1 MQIKKFHENRDC
13 CEWDDIMNVNFEFF
27 DKEPLE
33 NIITCLNFKMDK
45 VIFFGHSDLMNQK
58 RIKTTRDSLKNICGI
73 EDVKFVELSKS
84 NLYRVLEILE
94 KEIQIEKHRGSK
106 CFFDLTGGEGLILVA
121 MGILSTKYETPLH
134 QYDVWKEE
142 LITFNNREFPGIEE
156 LVEKR
161 KINLTLDDIISM
173 WGGSIN
179 YRQQKVV
186 KSQMEDPA
194 FKADFEKLWSIAG
207 RDSRKWNGLSG
218 VLKKLLNREDEE
230 MNVLA
235 SRKEFQKAV
244 QQSSGITIK
253 HAEIMLHQLGDAGI
267 LEEVWSSEE
276 AIGFRYKNPIIRECM
291 MDAGCALELFAYYEK
306 VADDRFSDCR
316 VGVHIDWDGDMSGS
330 ELDVENEIDVLAL
343 EGNIPVFSSCKNGKV
358 NQMALYEL
366 ETVARRF
373 GGRYVRREMI
383 AGQKM
388 TEGYEVR
395 AEEMGIRV
403 IYV

>member
-1 MQIKKFHENRDC
+1 
-13 CEWDDIMNVNFEFF
+13 MNVNFEFF

-33 NIITCLNFKMDK
+33 NLITCLNYKMDK
-45 VIFFGHSDLMNQK
+45 VIFFGQSDLMNQK
-58 RIKTTRDSLKNICGI
+58 RIQVTRDSLKNICGI
-73 EDVKFVELSKS
+73 EDVKFIELSKS
-84 NLYRVLEILE
+84 NLYRVIEVLE
-94 KEIQIEKHRGSK
+94 KEIQIEKHRGSN

-142 LITFNNREFPGIEE
+142 LNTFNNREFPGIEE
-156 LVEKR
+156 LAEKR
-161 KINLTLDDIISM
+161 KINLTLDNIISM

-186 KSQMEDPA
+186 KSQMEDSA
-194 FKADFEKLWSIAG
+194 FKADFEKLWNIAG
-207 RDSRKWNGLSG
+207 RDSRKWNGFSG
-218 VLKKLLNREDEE
+218 MLKKLINREDEE

-235 SRKEFQKAV
+235 SRKEFQRAV
-244 QQSSGITIK
+244 QQSGGITIK
-253 HAEIMLHQLGDAGI
+253 HAEIMIHQLGDAGI
-267 LEEVWSSEE
+267 LEDVWSSEE
-276 AIGFRYKNPIIRECM
+276 AIGFRYKDSVMRECM
-291 MDAGCALELFAYYEK
+291 MDAGCALELHSYYEK
-306 VADDRFSDCR
+306 IADERFSDVR

-343 EGNIPVFSSCKNGKV
+343 EGNIPVFASCKNGKV

-395 AEEMGIRV
+395 AEEMGIKV

>member
-1 MQIKKFHENRDC
+1 
-13 CEWDDIMNVNFEFF
+13 MNVNFEFF

-33 NIITCLNFKMDK
+33 NLITCLNYKMDK
-45 VIFFGHSDLMNQK
+45 VIFFGHSDLMNQR
-58 RIKTTRDSLKNICGI
+58 RIQVTRDSLKNICGI
-73 EDVKFVELSKS
+73 EDVKFIEMSQS
-84 NLYRVLEILE
+84 NLYRVVEVLE
-94 KEIQIEKHRGSK
+94 KEIQIEMHRGSK
-106 CFFDLTGGEGLILVA
+106 CFFDLTGGEGLLLVA

-142 LITFNNREFPGIEE
+142 LNTFNNREFPGIEE

-161 KINLTLDDIISM
+161 KITLTLDDTIAM
-173 WGGSIN
+173 HGGCIN
-179 YRQQKVV
+179 YRQQKVI
-186 KSQMEDPA
+186 KSQMEDPV
-194 FKADFEKLWSIAG
+194 FKADFDKLWSVAG
-207 RDSRKWNGLSG
+207 KDSRRWNGMSG
-218 VLKKLLNREDEE
+218 VFKKLLNTEDEE
-230 MNVLA
+230 GNVLA
-235 SRKEFQKAV
+235 SRKEFLKAV

-253 HAEIMLHQLGDAGI
+253 HAEIMIHELGNVGI

-276 AIGFRYKNPIIRECM
+276 AIGFRYKNSIMKECM
-291 MDAGCALELFAYYEK
+291 LDAGCALELHAYYEK
-306 VADDRFSDCR
+306 VNNERFSDVR
-316 VGVHIDWDGDMSGS
+316 VGVHIDWDGDTSGS

-343 EGNIPVFSSCKNGKV
+343 EGNIPVFASCKNGKV

-388 TEGYEVR
+388 TDGYEAR
-395 AEEMGIRV
+395 AEEMGIKV

>member
-1 MQIKKFHENRDC
+1 
-13 CEWDDIMNVNFEFF
+13 MNVNFEFF

-33 NIITCLNFKMDK
+33 NLITCLNYKMDK
-45 VIFFGHSDLMNQK
+45 VIFFGQSDLMNQK
-58 RIKTTRDSLKNICGI
+58 RIQVTRDSLKNICGI
-73 EDVKFVELSKS
+73 EDVKFIELSKS
-84 NLYRVLEILE
+84 NLYRVIEVLE
-94 KEIQIEKHRGSK
+94 KEIQIEKHRGSN

-142 LITFNNREFPGIEE
+142 LNTFNNREFPGIEE
-156 LVEKR
+156 LAEKR
-161 KINLTLDDIISM
+161 KINLTLDNIISM

-194 FKADFEKLWSIAG
+194 FKADFEKLWNIAG
-207 RDSRKWNGLSG
+207 RDSRKWNGFSG
-218 VLKKLLNREDEE
+218 MLKKLINREDEE

-235 SRKEFQKAV
+235 SRKEFQRAV
-244 QQSSGITIK
+244 QQSGGITIK
-253 HAEIMLHQLGDAGI
+253 HAEIMIHQLGDAGI
-267 LEEVWSSEE
+267 LEDVWSSEE
-276 AIGFRYKNPIIRECM
+276 AIGFRYKDSVMRECM
-291 MDAGCALELFAYYEK
+291 MDAGCALELHSYYEK
-306 VADDRFSDCR
+306 IADERFSDVR

-343 EGNIPVFSSCKNGKV
+343 EGNIPVFASCKNGKV

-395 AEEMGIRV
+395 AEEMGIKV

>member
-1 MQIKKFHENRDC
+1 
-13 CEWDDIMNVNFEFF
+13 MNVNFEFF

-33 NIITCLNFKMDK
+33 NLITCLNYKMDK
-45 VIFFGHSDLMNQK
+45 VIFFGHSDLMNQR
-58 RIKTTRDSLKNICGI
+58 RIQVTRDSLKNICGI
-73 EDVKFVELSKS
+73 EDVKFIEMSQS
-84 NLYRVLEILE
+84 NLYRVVEVLE

-106 CFFDLTGGEGLILVA
+106 CFFDLTGGEGLLLVA

-161 KINLTLDDIISM
+161 KITLTLDDSIAM
-173 WGGSIN
+173 HGGCIN
-179 YRQQKVV
+179 YRQQKVI
-186 KSQMEDPA
+186 KSQMEDPV
-194 FKADFEKLWSIAG
+194 FKADFEKLWSVAG
-207 RDSRKWNGLSG
+207 KDSRRWNGMSG
-218 VLKKLLNREDEE
+218 VFKKLLNTEDEE
-230 MNVLA
+230 GNVLA
-235 SRKEFQKAV
+235 SRKEFLKAV
-244 QQSSGITIK
+244 QQSSGITYK
-253 HAEIMLHQLGDAGI
+253 QAEIMVFQLGDAGM
-267 LEEVWSSEE
+267 LEDVWSSEE
-276 AIGFRYKNPIIRECM
+276 AIGFRYKNSIMKECM
-291 MDAGCALELFAYYEK
+291 LDAGCALELHAYYEK
-306 VADDRFSDCR
+306 ANDERFSDCR
-316 VGVHIDWDGDMSGS
+316 VGVHIDWDGDTSGA

-343 EGNIPVFSSCKNGKV
+343 EGNIPVFASCKNGKV

-388 TEGYEVR
+388 TDGYEAR
-395 AEEMGIRV
+395 AEEMGIKV

>member
-1 MQIKKFHENRDC
+1 
-13 CEWDDIMNVNFEFF
+13 MNVNFAFF

-33 NIITCLNFKMDK
+33 NLITCLNYKMDK

-58 RIKTTRDSLKNICGI
+58 RIEITRKSLKNICGI
-73 EDVKFVELSKS
+73 EDVKFIEMSQS
-84 NLYRVLEILE
+84 NLYRVVEVLE
-94 KEIQIEKHRGSK
+94 KEIQIEKNRGSK
-106 CFFDLTGGEGLILVA
+106 CFFDLTGGEGLLLVA
-121 MGILSTKYETPLH
+121 MGILSTRYETPLH
-134 QYDVWKEE
+134 RYNVWKEE
-142 LITFNNREFPGIEE
+142 LNTFNNREFPGIEE

-161 KINLTLDDIISM
+161 KISLTLDDIIAM
-173 WGGSIN
+173 HGGCIN

-194 FKADFEKLWSIAG
+194 FKEDFEKLWSVAG
-207 RDSRKWNGLSG
+207 KDSRRWNGMSG
-218 VLKKLLNREDEE
+218 VFKKLLNTEDEE
-230 MNVLA
+230 GNVLA
-235 SRKEFQKAV
+235 SRKEFLKAV
-244 QQSSGITIK
+244 QQSSGITYK
-253 HAEIMLHQLGDAGI
+253 QAEIMIFQLADVGMLEDA
-267 LEEVWSSEE
+267 WSSEE
-276 AIGFRYKNPIIRECM
+276 AIGFRYKNSIMKECM
-291 MDAGCALELFAYYEK
+291 LDAGCALELHAYYEK
-306 VADDRFSDCR
+306 VNDERFSDCR

-343 EGNIPVFSSCKNGKV
+343 EGNIPVFASCKNGKV

-388 TEGYEVR
+388 TEGYESR
-395 AEEMGIRV
+395 AEEMGIKV

>member
-1 MQIKKFHENRDC
+1 
-13 CEWDDIMNVNFEFF
+13 MNVNFEFF

-33 NIITCLNFKMDK
+33 NLITCLNYKMDK

-58 RIKTTRDSLKNICGI
+58 RIKITRDSLKDICGI
-73 EDVKFVELSKS
+73 EDVKFIELSKS
-84 NLYRVLEILE
+84 NLYRVLEIME
-94 KEIQIEKHRGSK
+94 KEIQIEKHRGSN

-156 LVEKR
+156 LAEKR
-161 KINLTLDDIISM
+161 KINLTLDGIIAM

-186 KSQMEDPA
+186 KSQMEDPV
-194 FKADFEKLWSIAG
+194 FMTDFEKLWSIAG
-207 RDSRKWNGLSG
+207 RDSRKWNGFSG
-218 VLKKLLNREDEE
+218 MLKKLINREDEE

-244 QQSSGITIK
+244 QQSGGITIK
-253 HAEIMLHQLGDAGI
+253 HAEIMIHQLGDAGI

-276 AIGFRYKNPIIRECM
+276 AIGFRYKDSIMRECM
-291 MDAGCALELFAYYEK
+291 MDAGCALELHSYYEK
-306 VADDRFSDCR
+306 MADEKFSDVR

-343 EGNIPVFSSCKNGKV
+343 EGNIPVFASCKNGKV

-395 AEEMGIRV
+395 AEEMGIKV

>member
-1 MQIKKFHENRDC
+1 
-13 CEWDDIMNVNFEFF
+13 MNVNFEFF

-58 RIKTTRDSLKNICGI
+58 RIQITRDSLKKICGI
-73 EDVKFVELSKS
+73 EDVKFIEMSQS
-84 NLYRVLEILE
+84 NLYRVVEILE
-94 KEIQIEKHRGSK
+94 KEIQIEQHRGSN

-121 MGILSTKYETPLH
+121 MGILSTKYQTPLH
-134 QYDVWKEE
+134 QYNVWKEE
-142 LITFNNREFPGIEE
+142 LITLNSREIPDIEA

-161 KINLTLDDIISM
+161 KIALTLDDTIAM
-173 WGGSIN
+173 WGGCIN

-194 FKADFEKLWSIAG
+194 FIADFDKLWSVAG
-207 RDSRKWNGLSG
+207 KDSKKWNGLSG
-218 VLKKLLNREDEE
+218 VFKKLLNREDEE
-230 MNVLA
+230 MNVLV
-235 SRKEFQKAV
+235 SRKEFQRAV
-244 QQSSGITIK
+244 QQSSGITFK
-253 HAEIMLHQLGDAGI
+253 QAEIMIHHLGDIGI

-276 AIGFRYKNPIIRECM
+276 AIGFRYKNPIIKECM
-291 MDAGCALELFAYYEK
+291 LDAGCALELYAYYEK
-306 VADDRFSDCR
+306 ANDARFSDCR
-316 VGVHIDWDGDMSGS
+316 VGVHIDWDGDTTGS

-343 EGNIPVFSSCKNGKV
+343 EGNIPVFASCKNGKV

-388 TEGYEVR
+388 TEGYESR
-395 AEEMGIRV
+395 AEEMGIKV

>member
-1 MQIKKFHENRDC
+1 M
-13 CEWDDIMNVNFEFF
+13 
-27 DKEPLE
+27 
-33 NIITCLNFKMDK
+33 
-45 VIFFGHSDLMNQK
+45 
-58 RIKTTRDSLKNICGI
+58 
-73 EDVKFVELSKS
+73 
-84 NLYRVLEILE
+84 
-94 KEIQIEKHRGSK
+94 
-106 CFFDLTGGEGLILVA
+106 A
-121 MGILSTKYETPLH
+121 MGILSTKFKAPLH

-161 KINLTLDDIISM
+161 KINLTLDNIISM

-186 KSQMEDPA
+186 KSQMDDSG
-194 FKADFEKLWSIAG
+194 FKEDFEKLWSIAG
-207 RDSRKWNGLSG
+207 RDSKRWNGLSG

-230 MNVLA
+230 RN
-235 SRKEFQKAV
+235 
-244 QQSSGITIK
+244 
-253 HAEIMLHQLGDAGI
+253 
-267 LEEVWSSEE
+267 
-276 AIGFRYKNPIIRECM
+276 
-291 MDAGCALELFAYYEK
+291 
-306 VADDRFSDCR
+306 
-316 VGVHIDWDGDMSGS
+316 
-330 ELDVENEIDVLAL
+330 VLAL

-358 NQMALYEL
+358 NQMSLYEL

-395 AEEMGIRV
+395 AEEMGIQV

>member
-1 MQIKKFHENRDC
+1 
-13 CEWDDIMNVNFEFF
+13 MNVNFEFF

-33 NIITCLNFKMDK
+33 NLITCLNYKMDK
-45 VIFFGHSDLMNQK
+45 VIFFGQSDLMNQK
-58 RIKTTRDSLKNICGI
+58 RIQVTRDSLRNICGI
-73 EDVKFVELSKS
+73 EDVKFIELSKS
-84 NLYRVLEILE
+84 NLYRVIEVLE
-94 KEIQIEKHRGSK
+94 KEIQIEKHRGSN

-142 LITFNNREFPGIEE
+142 LNTFNNREFPGIEE

-161 KINLTLDDIISM
+161 KINLTLDNIISM

-194 FKADFEKLWSIAG
+194 FMADFEKLWNIAG
-207 RDSRKWNGLSG
+207 RDSRKWNGFSG
-218 VLKKLLNREDEE
+218 MLKKLINREDEE

-244 QQSSGITIK
+244 QQSGGITIK
-253 HAEIMLHQLGDAGI
+253 HAEIMIHQLGDAGI

-276 AIGFRYKNPIIRECM
+276 AIGFRYKDSIMRECM
-291 MDAGCALELFAYYEK
+291 MDAGCALELHSYYEK
-306 VADDRFSDCR
+306 IADERFSDVR

-395 AEEMGIRV
+395 AEEMGIKV

>member
-1 MQIKKFHENRDC
+1 
-13 CEWDDIMNVNFEFF
+13 MNVNFEFF

-33 NIITCLNFKMDK
+33 NLITCLNYKMDK
-45 VIFFGHSDLMNQK
+45 VIFFGQSDLMNQK
-58 RIKTTRDSLKNICGI
+58 RIQVTRDSLRNICGI
-73 EDVKFVELSKS
+73 EDVKFIELSKS
-84 NLYRVLEILE
+84 NLYRVIEVLE
-94 KEIQIEKHRGSK
+94 KEIQIEKHRGSN

-142 LITFNNREFPGIEE
+142 LNTFNNREFPGIEE

-161 KINLTLDDIISM
+161 KINLTLDNIISM

-194 FKADFEKLWSIAG
+194 FMADFEKLWNIAG
-207 RDSRKWNGLSG
+207 RDSRKWNGFSG
-218 VLKKLLNREDEE
+218 MLKKLINREDEE

-244 QQSSGITIK
+244 QQSGGITIK
-253 HAEIMLHQLGDAGI
+253 HAEIMIHQLGDAGI

-276 AIGFRYKNPIIRECM
+276 AIGFRYKDSIMRECM
-291 MDAGCALELFAYYEK
+291 MDAGCALELYSYYEK
-306 VADDRFSDCR
+306 VADERFSDVR

-395 AEEMGIRV
+395 AEEMGIKV

>member
-1 MQIKKFHENRDC
+1 
-13 CEWDDIMNVNFEFF
+13 MNVNFEFF

-33 NIITCLNFKMDK
+33 NLITCLNYKMDK
-45 VIFFGHSDLMNQK
+45 VIFFGQSDLMNQK
-58 RIKTTRDSLKNICGI
+58 RIQVTRDSLKNICGI
-73 EDVKFVELSKS
+73 EDVKFIELSKS
-84 NLYRVLEILE
+84 NLYRVIEVLE
-94 KEIQIEKHRGSK
+94 KEIQIEKHRGSN

-142 LITFNNREFPGIEE
+142 LNTFNNREFPGIEE
-156 LVEKR
+156 LAEKR
-161 KINLTLDDIISM
+161 KINLTLDNIISM

-194 FKADFEKLWSIAG
+194 FKADFEKLWNIAG
-207 RDSRKWNGLSG
+207 RDSRKWNGFSG
-218 VLKKLLNREDEE
+218 MLKKLLNREDEE

-244 QQSSGITIK
+244 QQSGSITIK
-253 HAEIMLHQLGDAGI
+253 QAEIMLHQLGDAGI

-276 AIGFRYKNPIIRECM
+276 AIGFRYKDSIMRECM
-291 MDAGCALELFAYYEK
+291 MDAGCALELHSYYEK
-306 VADDRFSDCR
+306 ISDERFSDVR

-343 EGNIPVFSSCKNGKV
+343 EGNVPVFASCKNGKV

-395 AEEMGIRV
+395 AEEMGIKI

>member
-1 MQIKKFHENRDC
+1 
-13 CEWDDIMNVNFEFF
+13 MNVNFEFF

-33 NIITCLNFKMDK
+33 NLITCLNYKMDK
-45 VIFFGHSDLMNQK
+45 VIFFGQSDLMNQK
-58 RIKTTRDSLKNICGI
+58 RIQVTRDSLKNICGI
-73 EDVKFVELSKS
+73 EDVKFIELSKS
-84 NLYRVLEILE
+84 NLYRVIEVLE
-94 KEIQIEKHRGSK
+94 KENQIEKHRGSN

-142 LITFNNREFPGIEE
+142 LNTFNNREFPGIEE
-156 LVEKR
+156 LAEKR
-161 KINLTLDDIISM
+161 KINLTLDNIISM

-186 KSQMEDPA
+186 KSQMEDSA
-194 FKADFEKLWSIAG
+194 FKADFEKLWNIAG
-207 RDSRKWNGLSG
+207 RDSRKWNGFSG
-218 VLKKLLNREDEE
+218 MLKKLINREDEE

-235 SRKEFQKAV
+235 SRKEFQRAV
-244 QQSSGITIK
+244 QQSGGITIK
-253 HAEIMLHQLGDAGI
+253 HAEIMIHQLGDAGI
-267 LEEVWSSEE
+267 LEDVWSSEE
-276 AIGFRYKNPIIRECM
+276 AIGFRYKDSVMRECM
-291 MDAGCALELFAYYEK
+291 MDAGCALELHSYYEK
-306 VADDRFSDCR
+306 IADERFSDVR

-343 EGNIPVFSSCKNGKV
+343 EGNIPVFASCKNGKV

-395 AEEMGIRV
+395 AEEMGIKV

>member
-1 MQIKKFHENRDC
+1 
-13 CEWDDIMNVNFEFF
+13 MNVNFEFF

-33 NIITCLNFKMDK
+33 NLITCLNYKMDK
-45 VIFFGHSDLMNQK
+45 VIFFGQSDLMNQK
-58 RIKTTRDSLKNICGI
+58 RIQVTRDSLKNICGI
-73 EDVKFVELSKS
+73 EDVKFIELSKS
-84 NLYRVLEILE
+84 NLYRVIEVLE
-94 KEIQIEKHRGSK
+94 KEILIEKHRGSN
-106 CFFDLTGGEGLILVA
+106 CFFDLTGGEGLMLVA
-121 MGILSTKYETPLH
+121 MGILSTRLETPMH

-142 LITFNNREFPGIEE
+142 LYVLNDREFPGIDE

-161 KINLTLDDIISM
+161 KINLTLDNIIAM

-186 KSQMEDPA
+186 KSQMENPA
-194 FKADFEKLWSIAG
+194 FKADFEKLWNIAG
-207 RDSRKWNGLSG
+207 RDSRKWNGFSG
-218 VLKKLLNREDEE
+218 MLKKLLNREDEE

-244 QQSSGITIK
+244 QQSGSITIK
-253 HAEIMLHQLGDAGI
+253 QAEIMLHQLGDAGI

-276 AIGFRYKNPIIRECM
+276 AIGFRYKDSIMRECM
-291 MDAGCALELFAYYEK
+291 MDAGCALELHSYYEK
-306 VADDRFSDCR
+306 IADERFSDVR

-343 EGNIPVFSSCKNGKV
+343 EGNVPVFASCKNGKV

-395 AEEMGIRV
+395 AEEMGIKI

>member
-1 MQIKKFHENRDC
+1 
-13 CEWDDIMNVNFEFF
+13 MNVNFEFF

-33 NIITCLNFKMDK
+33 NLITCLNYKMDK
-45 VIFFGHSDLMNQK
+45 VIFFGHSDLMNQR
-58 RIKTTRDSLKNICGI
+58 RIQVTRDSLKNICGI
-73 EDVKFVELSKS
+73 EDVKFIEMSQS
-84 NLYRVLEILE
+84 NLYRVVEVLE

-106 CFFDLTGGEGLILVA
+106 CFFDLTGGEGLLLVA

-156 LVEKR
+156 LAEKR
-161 KINLTLDDIISM
+161 KITLTLDDAIAM
-173 WGGSIN
+173 HGGCIN
-179 YRQQKVV
+179 YRQQKVI
-186 KSQMEDPA
+186 KSQMEDPV
-194 FKADFEKLWSIAG
+194 FKADFEKLWSVAG
-207 RDSRKWNGLSG
+207 KDPRRWNGVSG
-218 VLKKLLNREDEE
+218 VFKKLMNREDEE

-235 SRKEFQKAV
+235 SRKEFQRAV

-253 HAEIMLHQLGDAGI
+253 HAEMMIHELGDVGI

-276 AIGFRYKNPIIRECM
+276 AIGFRYKNSIMKECM
-291 MDAGCALELFAYYEK
+291 LDAGCALELHAYYEK
-306 VADDRFSDCR
+306 SNDERFSDVR
-316 VGVHIDWDGDMSGS
+316 VGVHIDWDGDTSGS

-343 EGNIPVFSSCKNGKV
+343 EGNIPVFASCKNGKV

-373 GGRYVRREMI
+373 GGRYVGREMI

-388 TEGYEVR
+388 TDGYEAR
-395 AEEMGIRV
+395 AEEMGIKV